1 MSEVVATDPD
11 VAVAASPLA
20 PAAVTTG
27 AGRARGGRPGPVVTG
42 AVVLLVAATVI
53 PIGYVVWSVASLGGG
68 ELYALVARP
77 RVLELLVNTVGLV
90 VVTVPICIVL
100 GVAAAWLVERTDVPG
115 RAVWRPLF
123 VAPLAVPA
131 FINSYAWVSVVPTL
145 HGFGAGLLVATL
157 SYFPFVYVPAAATL
171 RRLDPA
177 IEESARALGSGPGAV
192 FWRVVLP
199 QLRLAVLGGGLLIGV
214 HLLAEYGAF
223 AMLRFST
230 FTTAIFEQFQATFN
244 GAAGSTLAGI
254 LILLCLVLLV
264 GEAGVR
270 GSARYA
276 RVGGGAQRG
285 STPQRLGAW
294 ALPALAGLTA
304 LAVLA
309 LGVPAWTVLR
319 WLWIGGSAVWD
330 VDVLLP
336 STLQTIALAGAAAAL
351 TTLLAFPFAW
361 VAVRYRG
368 VFARFVEGS
377 NFVTSSMPG
386 IVTALALVTVAI
398 RFAPPLYQTATL
410 VLAAYV
416 LMFLPRAMVNL
427 RSGLAQVPP
436 GLEEASRSLGISPT
450 WTFLRVTLRLTAPA
464 AAAGASLVFVAVATE
479 LTATLLLA
487 PTGTNTLAMRFWS
500 LSSELAY
507 AGAAPYAL
515 LLVLLAV
522 PVTIV
527 LFRQSTRAAAL

>member
-1 MSEVVATDPD
+1 MVALEPTPTEETPVDAMP
-11 VAVAASPLA
+11 ARAA
-20 PAAVTTG
+20 
-27 AGRARGGRPGPVVTG
+27 RRRPG
-42 AVVLLVAATVI
+42 AVVTTVVTLLVAATLVPIVYVI
-53 PIGYVVWSVASLGGG
+53 VSVLSLGPARLGD
-68 ELYALVARP
+68 LVLRP

-90 VVTVPICIVL
+90 VVTVPLCVVL
-100 GVAAAWLVERTDVPG
+100 GVAAAWLVERSDVAG

-145 HGFGAGLLVATL
+145 HGFGAGVLVATL
-157 SYFPFVYVPAAATL
+157 SYFPFAYVPAAATL

-177 IEESARALGSGPGAV
+177 MEESARALGSSPFAV
-192 FWRVVLP
+192 FCRVVLP
-199 QLRLAVLGGGLLIGV
+199 QLRLAVLGGGLLIAV

-223 AMLRFST
+223 AMLRFAT

-244 GAAGSTLAGI
+244 GAAGSTLAGV
-254 LILLCLVLLV
+254 LILLCLVLLA

-270 GSARYA
+270 GNARYS
-276 RVGGGAQRG
+276 RLGSGAQRQAV
-285 STPQRLGAW
+285 PHHLGALR
-294 ALPALAGLTA
+294 LPAFAVLAATIA
-304 LAVLA
+304 LA
-309 LGVPAWTVLR
+309 LGVPVWTLLR
-319 WLWIGGSAVWD
+319 WLWIGGAPVWD
-330 VDVLLP
+330 MAQIVP
-336 STLQTIALAGAAAAL
+336 ATAQTVALAAAAAAA

-377 NFVTSSMPG
+377 NFVTSAMPG

-398 RFAPPLYQTATL
+398 RYATPLYQTVGL
-410 VLAAYV
+410 VVAAYV
-416 LMFLPRAMVNL
+416 LMFMPRAMVNL

-436 GLEEASRSLGISPT
+436 GLEEASRSLGVSPT

-487 PTGTNTLAMRFWS
+487 PTGTSTLAMRFWS

-515 LLVLLAV
+515 LLVVLSV
-522 PVTIV
+522 PVTV
-527 LFRQSTRAAAL
+527 LLSRQSSRAVAS